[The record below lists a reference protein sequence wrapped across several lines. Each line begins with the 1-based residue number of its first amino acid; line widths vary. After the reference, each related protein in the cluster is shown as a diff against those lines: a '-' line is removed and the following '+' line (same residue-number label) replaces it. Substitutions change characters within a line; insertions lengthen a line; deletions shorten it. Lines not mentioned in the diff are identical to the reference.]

1 MKRLCWV
8 FAGWLLIGAAAQAED
23 AYSWLQKMNQA
34 SRSLSF
40 SGIFVYQSQGR
51 TESSRIVRLMD
62 GAGEHERLETLEG
75 TPREVIRF
83 NEDVR
88 CYLPAEKLIVL
99 DRAILARQPGRL
111 VSKPAA
117 LGEFYDATLAG
128 SGRVAGREARIVRL
142 SPRDGLRY
150 GHELWIDV
158 ATGLLLKA
166 RMLTDEAGLIEQF
179 SFMEMTPGSDFDH
192 DQFRARSVGTDAWRV
207 VNAAGES
214 VLPDDIPW
222 VFRKLPAGY
231 KQVSLVRRKLHAGS
245 AAAIHAV
252 FSDGLANVSVFI
264 EPVPGR
270 GAQDMPHGTGAVGIY
285 RRVVAD
291 TQVTA
296 MGEVPVAA
304 LRRIAEG
311 VEPRRK

>member
-8 FAGWLLIGAAAQAED
+8 IAGWLLISALAQAED
-23 AYSWLQKMNQA
+23 AFSWLQKMNQA

-51 TESSRIVRLMD
+51 TESSRIARLID

-111 VSKPAA
+111 VSKAAA
-117 LGEFYDATLAG
+117 LGEIYDAKLTG
-128 SGRVAGREARIVRL
+128 SGRIAGRDARIVNL
-142 SPRDGLRY
+142 TPRDEWRY
-150 GHELWIDV
+150 GHELWIDA

-166 RMLTDEAGLIEQF
+166 RLLTGDAGLVEQF
-179 SFMEMTPGSDFDH
+179 SFMEMAPGADFDH
-192 DQFRARSVGTDAWRV
+192 EQLRARSSPTDAWRV
-207 VNAAGES
+207 INAAGES
-214 VLPDDIPW
+214 VSPEEIPW
-222 VFRKLPAGY
+222 VFRKLPAGF
-231 KQVSLVRRKLHAGS
+231 KQVSLVRRKLHADG
-245 AAAIHAV
+245 AAAIHAA

-264 EPVPGR
+264 EPTSGR
-270 GAQDMPHGTGAVGIY
+270 SSQNMPHSTGAVGIY
-285 RRVVAD
+285 RRLAGSY
-291 TQVTA
+291 QVTA

-304 LRRIAEG
+304 LKRVAEG
-311 VEPRRK
+311 VEQRRK